1 MNSTNLS
8 SQSQTWTPSSLG
20 KTFTNTPHWQLYF
33 DTDSYILQVGDKAR
47 SGAVIEL
54 QDLQVVPGIIWA
66 ALKLVAPTGSL
77 YLDGIPNG
85 QAREL
90 AFRLRAA
97 VDAETKKRSDLAAD
111 RLLTSLAAPLLAWAS
126 AHEESIERE
135 RTGRG
140 WLSKEFIEFQAT
152 NRPSGLGKL
161 LNMPTIRHRIPHALG
176 SVQRAAMLWDRD
188 FPRFA
193 DAANQQHLES
203 ERRHCADF
211 FRRVEKTPLTQEQID
226 AVVCFDSR
234 VRLVASAGSGK
245 TSTMVAKAGYA
256 LHRRF
261 FAPES
266 ILLLAFNTA
275 AAAELRERINDRLG
289 PLNLSA
295 AQVTA
300 KTFHSFGLDIIGQGT
315 GKRPSIAPWLESGRE
330 MEALMGIVDKLKD
343 TNISFRTRWD
353 MFRVV
358 FGQDLPAFGKE
369 EEGKDSWD
377 RETRQEGFWTLN
389 GETVKSRGEL
399 LIANWMFYNGV
410 EYEYE
415 RPYEHGTADA
425 THRQYNPDFY
435 IKSVG
440 AYLEHWAIDESGNPP
455 AAFLGYRE
463 GMQWKRA
470 LHKEHNTKLLETTM
484 AQLWSG
490 EAFRYLERELT
501 ELGIDLD
508 PNPDRPAKG
517 RNPIESPRLART
529 FRTFMVHAKSNR
541 MSMPDLRSRLANR
554 APGPFIY
561 RHRMFLDLYEQIA
574 TGWSAKLAEGSHID
588 FEDMLVTAGDLIE
601 QGRWRSPFEL
611 VMVDEFQDAS
621 QARARILKG
630 LTKKPR
636 TCLFGVG
643 DDWQSINRYAGA
655 DLSVITDFQHYFGS
669 AVTLKLEQTFRCAP
683 SLCAIT
689 SSFVQKNPAQ
699 LRKNVR
705 SSQPDIQS
713 PVSIIQLT
721 DLKSQSR
728 QAVEERIRQLQKHQT
743 AVPPSVLVLG
753 RYRHDK
759 DHFPSAFDPEH
770 VKFMTVHTSKGLEAD
785 HVIVLG
791 LTSETLGF
799 PSRVEDDPVLQLALP
814 EPELFSYAEERRLFY
829 VALTRARKTVTLV
842 TQLGKESAFILEMAR
857 DYNISST
864 NSQGEAATV
873 DVCPNCGKGS
883 LVQRKGPFGQFF
895 GCSTYPKCNF
905 TKKSDSQQSN
915 SSRMKYRPR

>member
-1 MNSTNLS
+1 MVAAS
-8 SQSQTWTPSSLG
+8 
-20 KTFTNTPHWQLYF
+20 YF
-33 DTDSYILQVGDKAR
+33 LQVGDKSR
-47 SGAVIEL
+47 GGSVIEL
-54 QDLQVVPGIIWA
+54 QDLQVAPGIIWA

-77 YLDGIPNG
+77 HLDGIPNG
-85 QAREL
+85 QAKDML
-90 AFRLRAA
+90 ARLKAA
-97 VDAETKKRSDLAAD
+97 VDAETKRRSDLAAD
-111 RLLTSLAAPLLAWAS
+111 KLLTSFAGPLSAWAS
-126 AHEESIERE
+126 AHEQSIEHE
-135 RTGRG
+135 RAGRG

-152 NRPSGLGKL
+152 NRPADLGKL
-161 LNMPTIRHRIPHALG
+161 LDMPTIRQRIPHASG
-176 SVQRAAMLWDRD
+176 SVQQAVMLWDRD
-188 FPRFA
+188 FARFA
-193 DAANQQHLES
+193 EAANKQHLES
-203 ERRHCADF
+203 ERRNCADF
-211 FRRVEKTPLTQEQID
+211 FRRVEKSPLTQEQID

-256 LHRRF
+256 LHRGF
-261 FAPES
+261 FDPES

-275 AAAELRERINDRLG
+275 AAAELRDRINARLG
-289 PLNLSA
+289 PLGLAA

-300 KTFHSFGLDIIGQGT
+300 KTFHSFGLDIIGQAT
-315 GKRPSIAPWLESGRE
+315 GKRPSIAPWLESGGE
-330 MEALMGIVDKLKD
+330 MEALMDIVDKLKETD
-343 TNISFRTRWD
+343 TSFRTRWD

-358 FGQDLPAFGKE
+358 IGQDLPAFGKE
-369 EEGKDSWD
+369 EEGKDAWD

-399 LIANWMFYNGV
+399 LVANWLFYNGV
-410 EYEYE
+410 DYEYE
-415 RPYEHGTADA
+415 RPYEHSTADA

-435 IKSVG
+435 ITSVG
-440 AYLEHWAIDESGNPP
+440 AYLEHWALDENGNPP
-455 AAFLGYRE
+455 ATFLGYLE

-501 ELGIDLD
+501 ALGVELD
-508 PNPDRPAKG
+508 PNPDRPAMG

-541 MSMPDLRSRLANR
+541 MSMSELRSRLANR
-554 APGPFIY
+554 APGPFFY
-561 RHRMFLDLYEQIA
+561 RHSMFLDLYEQIA
-574 TGWSAKLAEGSHID
+574 TAWTEKLAEGSHID

-621 QARARILKG
+621 QARARILQG

-669 AVTLKLEQTFRCAP
+669 AVTLKLEQTFRCVP
-683 SLCAIT
+683 SLCALT
-689 SSFVQKNPAQ
+689 SSFVQKNPSQ

-728 QAVEERIRQLQKHQT
+728 QAVEKRILQLQEDQT
-743 AVPPSVLVLG
+743 AAPPSVLVLG

-759 DHFPSAFDPEH
+759 DHFPSAFDPKR

-814 EPELFSYAEERRLFY
+814 EPEQFSYAEERRLFY

-842 TQLGKESAFILEMAR
+842 TQLGRESAFILEMVR
-857 DYNISST
+857 DYDVSSS
-864 NSQGEAATV
+864 NGQGEAAIV
-873 DVCPNCGKGS
+873 DVCPKCGKGT
-883 LVQRKGPFGQFF
+883 LVQRKGPYGQFF
-895 GCSTYPKCNF
+895 ACSTYPDCNF
-905 TKKSDSQQSN
+905 TKKSDSQQYS
-915 SSRMKYRPR
+915 SSRPRYRRR